1 MSQLVLFKPKC
12 NRFDRL
18 CSQRCCV

>member
-18 CSQRCCV
+18 CSQQCCV